1 MEDIEVSDLIIS
13 TENGDS
19 FNIERLVEILNDII
33 AIQRVLAK
41 KYIAG

>member
-19 FNIERLVEILNDII
+19 FNIEKLVEVLNEII
-33 AIQRVLAK
+33 AIQRVLVK
-41 KYIAG
+41 KYIAD